1 MNEVTSWLCLS
12 SVHFTRYIFVS
23 VSPVCVAANIQHDVG
38 SDQGPEPELELT
50 NKITL
55 RDDASCILL
64 EK

>member
-1 MNEVTSWLCLS
+1 M
-12 SVHFTRYIFVS
+12 
-23 VSPVCVAANIQHDVG
+23 CVAANIQHDVG